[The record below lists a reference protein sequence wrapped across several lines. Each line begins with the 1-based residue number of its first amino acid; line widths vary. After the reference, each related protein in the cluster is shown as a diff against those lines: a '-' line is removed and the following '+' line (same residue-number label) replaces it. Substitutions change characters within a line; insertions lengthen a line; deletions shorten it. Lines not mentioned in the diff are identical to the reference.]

1 MKNKILL
8 GTMCFCLLVLVHCGG
23 DTSSN
28 AKETPRLSSSVF
40 EIGSSSSTTFFTSS
54 SSQVRSSSSSIIAGA
69 NSSSATK
76 DTSGICNSICDS
88 FTAASP
94 IVDENGGTG
103 SITTYGSVGDPETS
117 QGGACNYGETG
128 IQYYAAIHVNIEP
141 GDNLGP
147 WQDGK
152 ACGACVAVRAK
163 TSEGW
168 KSTVVRITDKCPD
181 ANCGVDLG
189 GAPARDLMGI
199 YAGRYEGEWKFI
211 SCEGH
216 PEVFGDSTTLF
227 VKEGSNTY
235 WSIIQVRNPLDAV
248 TQIEIYSMADSSL
261 TELQWATEAEN
272 FFRVPTS
279 ILKDSSKYEIRVS
292 YRFSEGQI
300 WKLKGTDLSKS
311 EGSYHL
317 EE

>member
-1 MKNKILL
+1 MKNEILL
-8 GTMCFCLLVLVHCGG
+8 GTMFFCLLVLLNCGG
-23 DTSSN
+23 DSSSN
-28 AKETPRLSSSVF
+28 AKETPSLSSSVS
-40 EIGSSSSTTFFTSS
+40 ELGSSSLLSSSTAFVASSSSKVITSS
-54 SSQVRSSSSSIIAGA
+54 SA
-69 NSSSATK
+69 SATE
-76 DTSGICNSICDS
+76 DTTGICDSMCDS

-103 SITTYGSVGDPETS
+103 SVTTYGSIGDPETS

-147 WQDGK
+147 WQGGK
-152 ACGACVAVRAK
+152 ACGGCVAVRAK
-163 TSEGW
+163 TNDGW

-199 YAGRYEGEWKFI
+199 QAGRYEGEWEFI

-216 PEVFGDSTTLF
+216 PEVFGDSTSIF
-227 VKEGSNTY
+227 VKEGSNAY
-235 WSIIQVRNPLDAV
+235 WSVIQVRNPLDAV
-248 TQIEIYSMADSSL
+248 TQMVLYRAADSSL
-261 TELQWATEAEN
+261 TELEWATEAEN
-272 FFRVPTS
+272 FFSVPAN
-279 ILKDSSKYEIRVS
+279 ILQDSSEYEIRVS
-292 YRFSEGQI
+292 YRFSEGEI
-300 WKLKGTDLSKS
+300 WKLKGTDLNKP
-311 EGSYHL
+311 EVSYRL